1 MGAPN
6 TGTIKQVATEL
17 AAEMGSTKF
26 VDNLGDLL
34 GAIRSETIKLHE
46 RRIPRLNFL
55 LESLN
60 GIVGNFHIIEIVYRN
75 CTFWRKHQASVR
87 LAAQLP
93 AIARCQY
100 AQVLSMNLVVPN
112 RSSSAARFTMTL
124 HRLGRKRLIL
134 TSLYL
139 FPHARIET
147 KGYRLLK
154 ANSLEIS
161 VRRIEKVVVLY
172 GNYCR
177 RHG

>member
-60 GIVGNFHIIEIVYRN
+60 GIVGNFYIIEIVYRN

-124 HRLGRKRLIL
+124 QSTWSQAAHINVPLFISTCAHRNERVPASEGE
-134 TSLYL
+134 
-139 FPHARIET
+139 FA
-147 KGYRLLK
+147 
-154 ANSLEIS
+154 
-161 VRRIEKVVVLY
+161 
-172 GNYCR
+172 
-177 RHG
+177 